1 MGHLF
6 SQNGY
11 QLTNDLK
18 EQILNLLEP
27 TNLKELRRL
36 FGLVNFFRD
45 FIPRLSELL
54 RSLTD

>member
-18 EQILNLLEP
+18 EQILNLLES

-36 FGLVNFFRD
+36 FGLVNFSRD

>member
-54 RSLTD
+54 RPLTD